1 LPCEGDPDRT
11 FETAEEQV
19 FALGARRRRSAIDAE
34 HQDSVNSFLQKT
46 DR

>member
-1 LPCEGDPDRT
+1 
-11 FETAEEQV
+11 V
-19 FALGARRRRSAIDAE
+19 FALGRQAQAVCYTAAE